1 MTGPVYY
8 TIWLFCGTLYPAYE
22 SFKAVKTKNT
32 KNYVRWMMYWIVYAI
47 FAAVESILDPI
58 LYFWLPFYSESK
70 ILLFLYMVSSSTR
83 GSTSIYRH
91 LVHPQLCSREAEIDV
106 AIDKFK
112 SKTYQTIKQWVTD
125 GFQKLGGIVT
135 QTAINGGGGLV
146 QSFRRSYSMMDL
158 SETNTR
164 NNMQMRMYRENIIE
178 EDEDADNVIYNS
190 ANNLKHYKSE
200 EYLNHNN
207 PNYASLKRLRSPD
220 FVKSNESLSSG
231 YSTDSFLPSGYELHQ
246 EERFGDVADNDNVEW
261 EQKLDNI
268 VRAMKSSKSR
278 IEGNKATKSHRNI
291 AFKEQVA

>member
-1 MTGPVYY
+1 
-8 TIWLFCGTLYPAYE
+8 
-22 SFKAVKTKNT
+22 
-32 KNYVRWMMYWIVYAI
+32 
-47 FAAVESILDPI
+47 
-58 LYFWLPFYSESK
+58 
-70 ILLFLYMVSSSTR
+70 
-83 GSTSIYRH
+83 
-91 LVHPQLCSREAEIDV
+91 
-106 AIDKFK
+106 
-112 SKTYQTIKQWVTD
+112 
-125 GFQKLGGIVT
+125 
-135 QTAINGGGGLV
+135 
-146 QSFRRSYSMMDL
+146 MMDL

-246 EERFGDVADNDNVEW
+246 EERFGEDADNVEW
-261 EQKLDNI
+261 EEKLDNI

-278 IEGNKATKSHRNI
+278 IEGEKATKNPRNI
-291 AFKEQVA
+291 AYKEPVA